1 MKLCNRLTTIKWHIQ
16 LSLITGYLCSS
27 NLRKK
32 RKPHAVFRKR
42 IVWFSKEVQFLFFT
56 WGNLFFTID
65 KNLNFPT
72 YVGVLKFGFN
82 LYNDFKFEI
91 LALKFVE
98 IIFDSWP
105 FSVVA
110 SFNFFSAQWKKRCK
124 FFFFIVNT
132 IRSCVYIYMQS
143 NSHRFHN
150 ICSSDAIVT
159 T

>member
-1 MKLCNRLTTIKWHIQ
+1 M
-16 LSLITGYLCSS
+16 
-27 NLRKK
+27 
-32 RKPHAVFRKR
+32 
-42 IVWFSKEVQFLFFT
+42 
-56 WGNLFFTID
+56 
-65 KNLNFPT
+65 
-72 YVGVLKFGFN
+72 GVLKFGFN

-110 SFNFFSAQWKKRCK
+110 SFNFLLRTMKEALQV
-124 FFFFIVNT
+124 FFFFYNENDYIM
-132 IRSCVYIYMQS
+132 CIYMQS

-150 ICSSDAIVT
+150 ICSSIVT